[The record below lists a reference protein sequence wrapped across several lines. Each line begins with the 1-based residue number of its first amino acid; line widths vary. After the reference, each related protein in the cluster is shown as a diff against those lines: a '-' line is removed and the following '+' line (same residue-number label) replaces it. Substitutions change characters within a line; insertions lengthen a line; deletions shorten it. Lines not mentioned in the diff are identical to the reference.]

1 MIQSAS
7 SHETLGHLSKR
18 KWVKTKPRMGVWS
31 CFTCCQIDWCGFK
44 SAVRRPGPSNTGSRE
59 GTSMNSSE
67 NTLNQYEG
75 AVHLNIQMVQNQSE
89 ALRNVHVKAS
99 FK

>member
-1 MIQSAS
+1 
-7 SHETLGHLSKR
+7 
-18 KWVKTKPRMGVWS
+18 
-31 CFTCCQIDWCGFK
+31 
-44 SAVRRPGPSNTGSRE
+44 
-59 GTSMNSSE
+59 MNSSE